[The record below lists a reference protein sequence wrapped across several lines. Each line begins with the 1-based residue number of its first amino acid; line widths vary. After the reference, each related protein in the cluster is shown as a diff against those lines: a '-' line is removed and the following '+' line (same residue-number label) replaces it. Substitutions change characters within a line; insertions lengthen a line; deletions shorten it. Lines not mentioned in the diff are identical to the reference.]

1 MIRIKRVSFA
11 LFKLSISETTLVNRC
26 ISKGTRF
33 FRYRYPLIGTRS
45 VLVPVWSHWN
55 ALRYAFRS
63 VTLTLQKFNEQAKK
77 VYITLS
83 KEIVQ

>member
-1 MIRIKRVSFA
+1 MCVGAEENQTHCCDHYGLRVQEQT
-11 LFKLSISETTLVNRC
+11 LFLVCSTLVNRC

-55 ALRYAFRS
+55 SLRS
-63 VTLTLQKFNEQAKK
+63 VFLYVFTLKIFNKD
-77 VYITLS
+77 L
-83 KEIVQ
+83 